1 MSKRKILDPKYQIN
15 FIYHFAIIILSG
27 FGITGCLIII
37 FLNRKIG
44 PTYLEG
50 IYNLRQIQA
59 TLAVTIFITAFIQ
72 TLALCII
79 TFLASLFWS
88 HSISGP
94 LLRFRRHL
102 KNLSEKEAE
111 KETITFRDTDQ
122 IHGLAQAF
130 SEMAV
135 CHNANK
141 AKALELLVEAQKILD
156 ECKTIQNQNNGNSHD
171 FNLKLNELKKI
182 YLRIKDIYK
191 NKKNNA

>member
-1 MSKRKILDPKYQIN
+1 MAKRKIFAPKYQIN
-15 FIYHFAIIILSG
+15 FIYHFSIIILSG
-27 FGITGCLIII
+27 FGIAGCLIII

-59 TLAVTIFITAFIQ
+59 TLPITIFITAFIQ

-94 LLRFRRHL
+94 ILRFRRHL
-102 KNLSEKEAE
+102 KSLCEKTTE

-122 IHGLAQAF
+122 LQGLAQAF
-130 SEMAV
+130 SEMII
-135 CHNANK
+135 CKNQDK
-141 AKALELLVEAQKILD
+141 AKALILLVDAQRIID
-156 ECKTIQNQNNGNSHD
+156 ECKTISKQSTVNLAD
-171 FNLKLNELKKI
+171 LNLKLKELKKI
-182 YLRIKDIYK
+182 YQGIKEIYK
-191 NKKNNA
+191 NKKNNE